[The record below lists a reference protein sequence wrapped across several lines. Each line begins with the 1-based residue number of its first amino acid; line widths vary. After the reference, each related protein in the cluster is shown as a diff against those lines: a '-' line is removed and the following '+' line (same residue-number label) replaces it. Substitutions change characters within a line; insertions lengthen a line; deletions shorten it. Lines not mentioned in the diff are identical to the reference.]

1 MYVETLDNVV
11 VNRTADAFDA
21 FEILFTAVEDLSR
34 ASDSFE
40 SFREGLSALISP
52 GFIREFGDLLMHS
65 MLQADSIGRSEIIN
79 SDQAFSKEEKVL
91 PAKFMFGPYRIEA
104 AGIQWI
110 EAAGTGAKISFNL
123 TPLEAWDYFRNKAFW
138 ISGIENEKFIS
149 EVKRSLELILAEG
162 RSYSDFTANF
172 RQLYEAY
179 GITPD
184 NAIRLDTIFRTN
196 MFTAYTAGLVKQVEQ
211 VKDRFPVWRYV
222 SILDNRTRQSHRN
235 LNGKLFRRGPY
246 PPISFNCRCTPQFL
260 HRFQLERLSEPVYDS
275 IYEFIDRE
283 EVVDFLS
290 GSSFESW
297 KADNPV
303 SPDVQNAVEGLL
315 N

>member
-1 MYVETLDNVV
+1 VYVETLDNVV

-21 FEILFTAVEDLSR
+21 FDILFTAVEDLAR

-40 SFREGLSALISP
+40 SFQNGLRGLISP
-52 GFIREFGDLLMHS
+52 GFINELGDLLMQS

-79 SDQAFSKEEKVL
+79 MDRVFSKEEKVL
-91 PAKFMFGPYRIEA
+91 PAKYQYGPYTIQA
-104 AGIQWI
+104 DGIQWI
-110 EAAGTGAKISFNL
+110 EAAGPGAKISFNL

-138 ISGIENEKFIS
+138 ISGIENEKFFA
-149 EVKRSLELILAEG
+149 EVKRSLELTLAEG
-162 RSYSDFTANF
+162 RSYADFTSNF
-172 RQLYEAY
+172 RQLYESY

-260 HRFQLERLSEPVYDS
+260 HRFQLERISEPVYDS
-275 IYEFIDRE
+275 IYEFIDRD

-297 KADNPV
+297 LSDNPV
-303 SPDVQNAVEGLL
+303 SPDVQSTVEGLL